1 MGRRTVGMLPS
12 QPSGGPSSA
21 KPVFP
26 RNKIPVLRGNFG
38 VQPAP
43 RTLPQA
49 TRRELISNCTRRAP
63 DEGVM
68 QKPGKLMRP
77 TNLTWPPPR
86 LTAGAE
92 IIGQS
97 PPRNKPLTAPHTS
110 SPHTIGQTKV
120 ATANQNEKW
129 LSYCRILVYCRI
141 NGDDFAQKN
150 APGTWPGSYPIS

>member
-97 PPRNKPLTAPHTS
+97 PPRNQPLTAPHIS
-110 SPHTIGQTKV
+110 SRHTIGQTKV
-120 ATANQNEKW
+120 ATANQNEKMAKL
-129 LSYCRILVYCRI
+129 LSYLGLLQ
-141 NGDDFAQKN
+141 NQWDDFAQKN